1 MILSRRISLDDVQLD
16 SLDDRIIISGFEEDP
31 VDETFRTVDRY
42 PCGSRITNQHISKKK
57 ITLKFLI
64 KVKKGSFS
72 ARNEILEKIT
82 KWARYGHVMKSTTRP
97 NRQIR
102 VKCTQVQK
110 ISDPRNWTSE
120 YQMTFEAMEKPYWE
134 DTTATTKTLTQD
146 DEGSDTITVPGSADT
161 LAEATIQNKSGDT
174 IGTLELTIN
183 GYTMSFADLG
193 LTNNGY
199 LTIDHT
205 IVNEKE
211 VLRIRIGNTSK
222 MACMSGDD
230 EFILTPGE
238 NAISYSAEGDV
249 IVSVSAKGRYV

>member
-64 KVKKGSFS
+64 RVKKGSFS

-120 YQMTFEAMEKPYWE
+120 YQMTFEATTKPYWE
-134 DTTATTKTLTQD
+134 ATSATTKALTKD
-146 DEGSDTITVPGSADT
+146 NAGSDTITIAGSADT
-161 LAEATIQNKSGDT
+161 MADATIQNKSGGSIDA
-174 IGTLELTIN
+174 LELTIN
-183 GYTMSFADLG
+183 GYTMSFSDLG
-193 LTNNGY
+193 LANNDS
-199 LTIDHT
+199 LVIDHV
-205 IVNEKE
+205 IANETE

-230 EFILTPGE
+230 EFIMTPGT
-238 NAISYSAEGDV
+238 NVISYTAGGDV
-249 IVSVSAKGRYV
+249 IVTVSAKGRYV

>member
-16 SLDDRIIISGFEEDP
+16 SLDERIIISGFEEDP

-64 KVKKGSFS
+64 RVKKGSFS

-82 KWARYGHVMKSTTRP
+82 KWARYGHVMKSNTRP

-102 VKCTQVQK
+102 VKCTKVQK

-134 DTTATTKTLTQD
+134 DTSTTSQTLAQD
-146 DEGSDTITVPGSADT
+146 DEGTGTITVPGNADT

-183 GYTMSFADLG
+183 GYTMSFENLG
-193 LTNNGY
+193 LANNGY

-211 VLRIRIGNTSK
+211 VLRIRIGNASK

-230 EFILTPGE
+230 EFILAPGE

-249 IVSVSAKGRYV
+249 IVTVSAKGRYV

>member
-64 KVKKGSFS
+64 KVKKGGFA

-82 KWARYGHVMKSTTRP
+82 KWARYGHVMKSNTRP

-146 DEGSDTITVPGSADT
+146 DEGSDTITVPGNADT

-193 LTNNGY
+193 LVNNGY